1 MPHSRPRIVIA
12 TPALASANNGN
23 WRTARRWQQLLGKR
37 FQTIVQNA
45 DSIADDV
52 LGSADLL
59 IALHARR
66 AAQAITRFRELHA
79 HRPIL
84 LVMTGTDLYRD
95 LDVDP
100 AARASIDR
108 ADALAVLQ
116 EDAIRFLPEN
126 ARAKAHVIY
135 QSAKSLSPAKKSSGK
150 LNCIVVGHLRPEKSP
165 ETVFRFVEGLPPG
178 VPIRVLHLG
187 SGLDADLARRASQLS
202 AANANY
208 QWRGGLPHGLTRA
221 AIKRAHLLI
230 HPSRMEGG
238 ANVIAEAITSG
249 TAVVASDISGNVGM
263 LGSGYRGYFPA
274 GDAVALTR
282 LVQRCL
288 AEPAFL
294 AELRVACQARA
305 RLFAPHRE
313 KSALIHLLGCLLK

>member
-23 WRTARRWQQLLGKR
+23 WRTAQRWQKLLGSR

-45 DSIADDV
+45 DSIAGDV
-52 LGSADLL
+52 LARADLL

-66 AAQAITRFRELHA
+66 AAQTIARFHGLHQ

-95 LDVDP
+95 LGVDP
-100 AARASIDR
+100 EARNSIDM
-108 ADALAVLQ
+108 ATGLAVLQ
-116 EDAIRFLPEN
+116 EDAIRFLPES
-126 ARAKAHVIY
+126 ARAKARVIY
-135 QSAKSLSPAKKSSGK
+135 QSARTLAPAKKTAGK
-150 LNCIVVGHLRPEKSP
+150 LNCIVVGHLRQEKSP
-165 ETVFRFVEGLPPG
+165 ETVFQLTALLPREA
-178 VPIRVLHLG
+178 PIRLLHLG
-187 SGLDADLARRASQLS
+187 SGLDADLAQTAAKLS
-202 AANANY
+202 ATNPNY

-230 HPSRMEGG
+230 HPSIMEGG

-249 TAVVASDISGNVGM
+249 TAVIASNISGNIGM
-263 LGSGYRGYFPA
+263 LGRGYRGYFPA
-274 GDAVALTR
+274 GDAVALAK

-288 AEPAFL
+288 DEPAFL
-294 AELRVACQARA
+294 ADLRSDCRQRA
-305 RLFAPHRE
+305 KLFAPSRE
-313 KSALIHLLGCLLK
+313 KSALIHLVNDLLK

>member
-23 WRTARRWQQLLGKR
+23 WRTARRWQQLLGSR

-45 DSIADDV
+45 DSIADDM

-66 AAQAITRFRELHA
+66 AAQPVARFRKLHE

-95 LDVDP
+95 LGVNLET
-100 AARASIDR
+100 RASIDT

-116 EDAIRFLPEN
+116 EDAIRYLPED
-126 ARAKAHVIY
+126 ARAKTHVIY
-135 QSAKSLSPAKKSSGK
+135 QSAKSLSPAKKMAGK
-150 LNCIVVGHLRPEKSP
+150 LNCIVVGHLRQEKSP
-165 ETVFRFVEGLPPG
+165 ETVFRLAALLPHG
-178 VPIRVLHLG
+178 APIRVLHLG

-202 AANANY
+202 ATNTHY

-230 HPSRMEGG
+230 HPSLMEGG
-238 ANVIAEAITSG
+238 ANVIAEAVTSG
-249 TAVVASDISGNVGM
+249 TAVIASDVSGNVGM
-263 LGSGYRGYFPA
+263 LGRGYRGYFPA
-274 GDAVALTR
+274 GNAAALAK
-282 LVQRCL
+282 LVTRCL
-288 AEPAFL
+288 DEPDFL
-294 AELRVACQARA
+294 AELRSACQQRA
-305 RLFAPHRE
+305 KLFAPSRE
-313 KSALIHLLGCLLK
+313 KTALTQLMNGLLK

>member
-12 TPALASANNGN
+12 TPASASANNGN
-23 WRTARRWQQLLGKR
+23 WRTARRWQKLLGGR

-52 LGSADLL
+52 LASADLL

-66 AAQAITRFRELHA
+66 AAQTVRRFRKLHQ

-95 LDVDP
+95 LGVSP
-100 AARASIDR
+100 EARTSIDL

-126 ARAKAHVIY
+126 ARAKARVVY
-135 QSAKSLSPAKKSSGK
+135 QSAKALAPAKKMAGK
-150 LNCIVVGHLRPEKSP
+150 LNCIVVGHLRQEKSP
-165 ETVFRFVEGLPPG
+165 ETVFQLATLLPRG
-178 VPIRVLHLG
+178 APIRLLHLG
-187 SGLDADLARRASQLS
+187 SGLDAVLAQTAMQLS
-202 AANANY
+202 ASNAHY

-230 HPSRMEGG
+230 HPSIMEGG

-249 TAVVASDISGNVGM
+249 TAVIASEISGNVGM
-263 LGSGYRGYFPA
+263 LGSDYRGYFPA
-274 GDAVALTR
+274 GDAGALAT
-282 LVQRCL
+282 LVNRCL
-288 AEPAFL
+288 DEPAFL
-294 AELRVACQARA
+294 ADLSSACRKRA
-305 RLFAPHRE
+305 KLFAPSRE
-313 KSALIHLLGCLLK
+313 RSTLIHLVNDLLT